1 MKKTIF
7 KKWQDAFKAKELD
20 SKVLPDVSML
30 PVQYRKSVVAQYI
43 LNVVIDVANDG
54 WIADYTDISQPKYE
68 LWLEVIADAKRPSGF
83 GLSLDYVVAGVRL
96 RLSACGLLSKI
107 ERLQRK
113 FSRIIRNCLRI
124 CICLITNKKY

>member
-54 WIADYTDISQPKYE
+54 WIANYTDRSQPKYE
-68 LWLEVIADAKRPSGF
+68 LWLEVIADDKRPSGF
-83 GLSLDYVVAGVRL
+83 GLSLHHVDNWNTGTCVGVRFAFKD
-96 RLSACGLLSKI
+96 RETAK
-107 ERLQRK
+107 EVFK
-113 FSRIIRNCLRI
+113 N
-124 CICLITNKKY
+124 NKELFEDLYLPYYE